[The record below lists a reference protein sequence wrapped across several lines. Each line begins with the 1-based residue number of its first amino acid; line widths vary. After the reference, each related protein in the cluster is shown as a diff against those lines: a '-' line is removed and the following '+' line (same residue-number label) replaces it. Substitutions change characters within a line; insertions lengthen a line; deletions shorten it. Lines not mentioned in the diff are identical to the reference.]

1 MNSYEKL
8 LEISDNFNQELEES
22 ELAERNRIIS
32 QNGNNGLNYELEK
45 FNTTT
50 NTKAI

>member
-1 MNSYEKL
+1 MNSLEKYN
-8 LEISDNFNQELEES
+8 EMQES

-32 QNGNNGLNYELEK
+32 QNGNSGLNYELEK

-50 NTKAI
+50 NTKDLEDNK